1 MLVDGP
7 FVTQLFDFQLS
18 FFGSIVMA
26 AIFGTSILRDFQR
39 DTYQMIFTKPIGKF
53 AYLGGRWA
61 GSLVTTLFIFTG
73 TPIGEIL
80 GTFTPWVD
88 RTRLAPLDLG
98 MLGYH
103 YAVIIAPQV
112 FYLGSIF
119 FLVAALTR
127 RIIVVYLQGV
137 ALFAAYLEKPR
148 TSVLS

>member
-1 MLVDGP
+1 
-7 FVTQLFDFQLS
+7 
-18 FFGSIVMA
+18 MA
-26 AIFGTSILRDFQR
+26 AVLGASILCQFQR

-61 GSLVTTLFIFTG
+61 GSLLTTLFIFAG

-80 GTFTPWVD
+80 GTFSPWVD
-88 RTRLAPLDLG
+88 RTRLAPIDFW

-137 ALFAAYLEKPR
+137 VLFAGYLVGLI
-148 TSVLS
+148 TVLNARSLN